1 MTIAESG
8 TKRVIHNRAIAIMSF
23 RMERFDCTV
32 PIK

>member
-8 TKRVIHNRAIAIMSF
+8 TKRVIHNTAIVIMF
-23 RMERFDCTV
+23 FLMERFDCTV